1 MGLRWQVG
9 KTVTMTLQDNSRQ
22 RDISILCCP
31 HCSLAFTPTPSG
43 VVCGSG
49 HSFDRAREGYLHLL
63 PSGRLAGTSTPGDT
77 ADSLQARRRFLHAG
91 WYSPIA
97 RRLNDALG
105 RINGAVLDIGCGEGW
120 YLSQVDATR
129 RYGLDISK
137 RAVQMASKLL
147 PDAQCVVGT
156 SFRLPVLQQ
165 SCAAVFTV
173 FAPQSH
179 DEYKRVLKPGGT
191 WVTVTPGPRH
201 LEQMRPKK
209 DDSIVQREERRQEP
223 PAEAL
228 DSERVT
234 FDISLPPDAA
244 HDLFSM
250 TPLRWQTAADASPAT
265 HVTVDVWVS
274 RGVAL

>member
-1 MGLRWQVG
+1 MGIRWQVG
-9 KTVTMTLQDNSRQ
+9 KTVCMTLQDRSLQ

-31 HCSLAFTPTPSG
+31 HCGLGFTPTPSG

-63 PSGRLAGTSTPGDT
+63 PSGRLPRNSTPGDT
-77 ADSLQARRRFLHAG
+77 ADSLQARRRFLHAE

-97 RRLNDALG
+97 QKLNEALG
-105 RINGAVLDIGCGEGW
+105 HVDGAVLDIGCGEGW
-120 YLSQVDATR
+120 YLSQVSATH

-147 PDAQCVVGT
+147 PDAQCIVGT
-156 SFRLPVLQQ
+156 SFRLPVLAH

-173 FAPQSH
+173 FAPHSH
-179 DEYKRVLKPGGT
+179 AEYQRVLQPGGT

-201 LEQMRPKK
+201 LEQMRPHK
-209 DDSIVQREERRQEP
+209 DESILQREERRQEP
-223 PAEAL
+223 PTEAQE
-228 DSERVT
+228 SERVT
-234 FDISLPPDAA
+234 VELSLSTDAA

-250 TPLRWQTAADASPAT
+250 TPLRWQTAADASPT
-265 HVTVDVWVS
+265 TQVTVDVWVS

>member
-22 RDISILCCP
+22 RDISVLCCP
-31 HCSLAFTPTPSG
+31 HCGLPFMPTSSG

-97 RRLNDALG
+97 HKLNDALG
-105 RINGAVLDIGCGEGW
+105 RIDGAVLDVGCGEGW
-120 YLSQVDATR
+120 YLSQVDATH

-156 SFRLPVLQQ
+156 SSRLPVLQQ

-173 FAPQSH
+173 FAPHSH

-209 DDSIVQREERRQEP
+209 DESIAQREERRQEP

-234 FDISLPPDAA
+234 FDLSMPPDAA

>member
-9 KTVTMTLQDNSRQ
+9 KTVEMTIQDN
-22 RDISILCCP
+22 RDWDKISILCCP
-31 HCSLAFTPTPSG
+31 HCGQGFSTTASG
-43 VVCGSG
+43 VVCSNG
-49 HSFDRAREGYLHLL
+49 HSFDRAREGYFHLL
-63 PSGRLAGTSTPGDT
+63 PSGRLPGNSTPGDT

-97 RRLNDALG
+97 QKLSDALG
-105 RINGAVLDIGCGEGW
+105 QIDGAVLDIGCGEGW
-120 YLSQVDATR
+120 YLSQITASH

-173 FAPQSH
+173 FAPHSH
-179 DEYKRVLKPGGT
+179 AEYQRVLQPGGT

-201 LEQMRPKK
+201 LEQMRPQK
-209 DDSIVQREERRQEP
+209 DESILQREERRQEP
-223 PAEAL
+223 PTEAHE
-228 DSERVT
+228 SERLT
-234 FDISLPPDAA
+234 FELSLPPDTA

-250 TPLRWQTAADASPAT
+250 TPLRWQTAAEASPST